1 MSKIT
6 RAKQTR
12 GVTQAVKRLLC
23 NLKALSL
30 DPHPTKK
37 KQNKKLRVYIYI
49 YIYIYIS
56 FATRSLCSPAA
67 S

>member
-49 YIYIYIS
+49 YIS